1 LSLERCLTLLWRN
14 LFLILCVV
22 GVQACGFQPLYGPHS
37 AFPQDDLQQI
47 DVKVITDRSGQ
58 IMRNKL
64 LYLLHHQAKTKKAY
78 VLDVVMSES
87 RSDQV
92 YDRDATAKRAVIKID
107 VRMVLRPS
115 RDTKVLFEKTL
126 DESIG
131 FSFGPNAEFASYTSI
146 VSEVD
151 AKERLI
157 EHLSRKITHELS
169 LYFHRKNT
177 NKPLD

>member
-1 LSLERCLTLLWRN
+1 MLWRS
-14 LFLILCVV
+14 LGIILCVV
-22 GVQACGFQPLYGPHS
+22 GIQACGFQPLYGPHS

-47 DVKVITDRSGQ
+47 DVKVITERSGQ
-58 IMRNKL
+58 MMRNRL
-64 LYLLHHQAKTKKAY
+64 LYMLHHQAKAKKNY
-78 VLDVVMSES
+78 ILDVIMSES

-92 YDRDATAKRAVIKID
+92 YDRDATAKRTVIKID
-107 VRMVLRPS
+107 VRMVLRPAG
-115 RDTKVLFEKTL
+115 DTKALFEKTL

-131 FSFGPNAEFASYTSI
+131 FSFGPDAEFASYTSI
-146 VSEVD
+146 VSEAD

>member
-1 LSLERCLTLLWRN
+1 MSPERSLTLLWRN
-14 LFLILCVV
+14 LFILLCVA
-22 GVQACGFQPLYGPHS
+22 GIQACGFQPLYGPHS

-47 DVKVITDRSGQ
+47 DVKVITERSGQ

-64 LYLLHHQAKTKKAY
+64 LYLLHHQAKSKKAY
-78 VLDVVMSES
+78 VLDVAMTES

-107 VRMVLRPS
+107 VRMILRPYA
-115 RDTKVLFEKTL
+115 DTSVLFEKAF

-146 VSEVD
+146 VSEAD

-157 EHLSRKITHELS
+157 EHLSHKVVHELS

>member
-1 LSLERCLTLLWRN
+1 MSLERCITLLLRS
-14 LFLILCVV
+14 LLIALCFM

-37 AFPQDDLQQI
+37 AFPQDDLQQV
-47 DVKVITDRSGQ
+47 DVKVIAERSGQ

-64 LYLLHHQAKTKKAY
+64 LYLLHHRAKTKKAY
-78 VLDVVMSES
+78 VLDVVMGES

-107 VRMVLRPS
+107 VRMSLRPLG
-115 RDTKVLFEKTL
+115 DTKVLFERTF

-131 FSFGPNAEFASYTSI
+131 FSFRPNAEFASYTSI
-146 VSEVD
+146 VSEAD

-157 EHLSRKITHELS
+157 QHLSHTIVHELS